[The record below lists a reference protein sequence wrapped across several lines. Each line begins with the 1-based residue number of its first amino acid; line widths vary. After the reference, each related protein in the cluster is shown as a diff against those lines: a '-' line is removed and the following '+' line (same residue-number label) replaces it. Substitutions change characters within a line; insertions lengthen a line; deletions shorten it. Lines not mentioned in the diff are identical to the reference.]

1 LDGGQVLEGEAK
13 MVDGIRQ
20 LTCPICFTKFVTVS
34 DKRKFCSANCRK
46 RYWLLRLKLKR
57 NADPVYKQKSLERLL
72 AWKEA
77 HRKPK
82 QEKVGW
88 LEITI
93 I

>member
-1 LDGGQVLEGEAK
+1 MDLKFKEV
-13 MVDGIRQ
+13 
-20 LTCPICFTKFVTVS
+20 TCPVCFRKFTTGS
-34 DKRKFCSANCRK
+34 PKRKYCRK
-46 RYWLLRLKLKR
+46 RYWGLISRIKR
-57 NADPVYKQKSLERLL
+57 NADPIRKQRSLENLL